1 MQPDGGEGLSVNQ
14 SVSLGLGFP
23 IRVRPYQSGDESFV
37 LSLAPRL
44 LTGMPPWRSP
54 EKWLEAVQGW
64 MAQDFEKHGRQSM
77 LFIAE
82 DEQHERLGFANVAAA
97 RHFTGE
103 PHAYLGELAVSE
115 AAEGRG
121 IGQALVHAC
130 EQWAREQ
137 GYRTLV
143 LDTGATDNER
153 ARCFYEKLGFQLE
166 SVKLTVLL

>member
-1 MQPDGGEGLSVNQ
+1 MQSDGEGHSSGRAAPFGQGYPV
-14 SVSLGLGFP
+14 
-23 IRVRPYQSGDESFV
+23 RVRPYQPGDEAFV

-44 LTGMPPWRSP
+44 LTGMPPWRSA
-54 EKWLEAVQGW
+54 EKWLEAVRGW
-64 MAQDFEKHGRQSM
+64 VTQDFEKHGHQSM

-82 DEQHERLGFANVAAA
+82 DEQHERLGFANVASAQ
-97 RHFTGE
+97 HFTGE

-137 GYRTLV
+137 GYHTLV

-153 ARCFYEKLGFQLE
+153 ARRFYEHLGFQLE
-166 SVKLTVLL
+166 SVKLTVVL